1 MWADFL
7 SHFTEIGDLEEPVV
21 KQRPNYVPSSM
32 PQADLMQSDL
42 QPVQQQVHQ
51 AEQHPFEKESHPEG
65 SSGMSKDG
73 DAEQEDDPK
82 DRKFDRRMS
91 KLDTATSF

>member
-42 QPVQQQVHQ
+42 QPVQQQVH
-51 AEQHPFEKESHPEG
+51 
-65 SSGMSKDG
+65 
-73 DAEQEDDPK
+73 
-82 DRKFDRRMS
+82 
-91 KLDTATSF
+91 